1 MVETIWDWMLV
12 FYAAAALAVAALLWI
27 FNTRTKYVPPFP
39 KEWVCDCCGQVCTH
53 LKDGLCVY
61 CDKTF
66 TPTSQKPLP

>member
-1 MVETIWDWMLV
+1 MVETLWDWMFV
-12 FYAAAALAVAALLWI
+12 FYLSAAIGVAALLFI
-27 FNTRTKYVPPFP
+27 RYARPKPPTYP

-66 TPTSQKPLP
+66 TQTSQKPLP